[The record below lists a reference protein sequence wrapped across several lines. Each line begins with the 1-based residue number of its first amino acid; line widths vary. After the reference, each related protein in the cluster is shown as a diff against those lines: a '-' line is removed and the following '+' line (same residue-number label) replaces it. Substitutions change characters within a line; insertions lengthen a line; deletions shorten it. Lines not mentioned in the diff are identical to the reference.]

1 MRQSTPVKKCLI
13 PVFDGY
19 LGYARFK
26 ISLLVATS
34 ITATNQPKK
43 TASLRLTTAVKLL
56 KNHSIPFVNSTRANT
71 HRCKWFLN

>member
-1 MRQSTPVKKCLI
+1 MRQSTPVKKCLT

-43 TASLRLTTAVKLL
+43 TASLRLTTAVKLF
-56 KNHSIPFVNSTRANT
+56 KNHPSHSSIQRVLTRIVANG
-71 HRCKWFLN
+71 F